1 MADGSIVMS
10 RVLIAGCGDLGLE
23 LARRL
28 VAEGHAVTG
37 LRRSAQPM
45 PEGVQTLLA
54 DVTQPQTLTEIV
66 NIQPEILVYCV
77 AASEHSDESYRL
89 SYVEGL
95 RNVLSALNEATLQHV
110 FFVSSTGVYGQET
123 DEWLDESSP
132 AIATHFSGRRML
144 EAEALLDGYP
154 STILRFS
161 GVYGPGRRRMLTLAQ
176 TPEQWPEKNG
186 WTNRI
191 HRDDGAAFI
200 CYLIQQRHNV
210 QLHRLYVVT
219 DHQPLPVHNLLRW
232 LAGEQGVEYAVSD
245 MPPVQGNKR
254 LSNQRMLASG
264 YQFIYPDYIAGYKSL
279 LATD

>member
-1 MADGSIVMS
+1 MS
-10 RVLIAGCGDLGLE
+10 QVLIAGCGDLGLE

-89 SYVEGL
+89 SYVDGL
-95 RNVLSALNEATLQHV
+95 RHVLSVLNEATLQHV

-123 DEWLDESSP
+123 DEWLDEGSP
-132 AIATHFSGRRML
+132 AIATYFSGRRML

-161 GVYGPGRRRMLTLAQ
+161 GIYGPGRRRMLTLAQ

-200 CYLIQQRHNV
+200 YYLIQQRHNV

-279 LATD
+279 LAMD